1 MTHCV
6 VCTTST
12 TQTPPLPAFFP
23 TSLLSLCTPYIPPTP
38 LQSVV
43 VAAAA
48 AGDMLEDIDWTE
60 DMPVPV
66 QRRVRALKEVQGE
79 YDTLMREFIKE
90 RAALQAKYEKA
101 AGGYAER
108 GS

>member
-1 MTHCV
+1 M
-6 VCTTST
+6 
-12 TQTPPLPAFFP
+12 
-23 TSLLSLCTPYIPPTP
+23 
-38 LQSVV
+38 V